1 MVDQEQLRKRALRA
15 YEFGRLR
22 MSSRVLFFLVPLA
35 IACTALSTQPRM
47 CASVAL
53 LLVGLALALRW
64 RSGEGSQAVEIGLKA
79 GMVPL
84 IASVAL
90 MQLGCASNPVL
101 CISVCVAVGALAGG
115 WMGYQ
120 LGLRRAGP
128 VVWLAAVSIAL
139 GAAALGSID
148 LGLGVLAGLSLAYIA
163 SGAIVTS
170 LTRVRSA
177 ASGRSPN

>member
-22 MSSRVLFFLVPLA
+22 MSSRVLLFLLPLA
-35 IACTALSTQPRM
+35 VACTLLSTQPRM

-64 RSGEGSQAVEIGLKA
+64 RSGKGAQAVDIGLKA
-79 GMVPL
+79 GMAPL

-90 MQLGCASNPVL
+90 MQLGCASYPVL
-101 CISVCVAVGALAGG
+101 CTSVCVLVGGVAGA
-115 WMGYQ
+115 WMGHQ
-120 LGLRRAGP
+120 LGRRRAGP
-128 VVWLAAVSIAL
+128 GVWLATVSIAL

-163 SGAIVTS
+163 SGLIVTS
-170 LTRVRSA
+170 LTRVRSV
-177 ASGRSPN
+177 ASRRSAN

>member
-22 MSSRVLFFLVPLA
+22 MSSRVLFLLLPLA

-90 MQLGCASNPVL
+90 MQLGRASNPVL
-101 CISVCVAVGALAGG
+101 CISVCVAVGALAGA

-120 LGLRRAGP
+120 LGRRRAGP
-128 VVWLAAVSIAL
+128 VVWLATVSIAL

-170 LTRVRSA
+170 LTRVRSVT
-177 ASGRSPN
+177 SGRSPN